1 MLASDTLTNS
11 NFAQQDFKEVMVA
24 SLRLARDERAP
35 LSSTEYAAAA
45 FVNGRLDLLPGGI
58 LNFRQDLITMGS
70 QYAHAAIAAIF
81 LHSHLETT
89 LPPSDPRCPV
99 KDQRIFFPR

>member
-1 MLASDTLTNS
+1 MLASNNQISVNLGEAS
-11 NFAQQDFKEVMVA
+11 LKEVMVA
-24 SLRLARDERAP
+24 SLRLARDENVP

-89 LPPSDPRCPV
+89 R
-99 KDQRIFFPR
+99 